1 MVDMQKKLPLVIVAA
16 GGTGGHLFPAEAL
29 AVALKARGIRV
40 ELATDTRAARFAGNF
55 PADAI
60 IEFPAATPSGRS
72 PIAAV
77 KAMLTLARGFLAA
90 FAAIR
95 ERRPVVIVGFGG
107 YPTVPPLLAAGLA
120 RVPIIIHEQNV
131 ILGRANLLLS
141 NWATLIAT
149 GFPQAGKVPK
159 SAKERVAHV
168 GNPVRPAVLEAARMA
183 YQPLTEAGKM
193 HLVVTGGSQ
202 GARVMS
208 EIVPSAIELLPEHL
222 VQRLSIVQQ
231 ARAEDVERVRET
243 YARLGVEAEV
253 EPFFKDLPRR
263 IAEAHLVIGRA
274 GASTVA
280 ELAVIGRPAILV
292 PLPSSLD
299 QDQAA
304 NAAVLV
310 RANAASAVL
319 QKDFTPQW
327 LADELIARF
336 AHPVSLQ
343 LAADAARTA
352 GHPDAAER
360 LADQVFKVARGEWTP
375 ALDKQV
381 SKESGS

>member
-1 MVDMQKKLPLVIVAA
+1 MADAPNKTPLVIVAA

-29 AVALKARGIRV
+29 TVALKERGIRV

-72 PIAAV
+72 PLTAIKAV
-77 KAMLTLARGFLAA
+77 MTLARGFFAA
-90 FAAIR
+90 FSAIR
-95 ERRPVVIVGFGG
+95 ERRPAVIVGFGG
-107 YPTVPPLLAAGLA
+107 YPTVPPLLAAGLL
-120 RVPIIIHEQNV
+120 RVPIVIHEQNAV
-131 ILGRANLLLS
+131 LGRANLLLS

-149 GFPQAGKVPK
+149 GFPKVGKIPK
-159 SAKERVAHV
+159 GAQKRVAHV
-168 GNPVRPAVLEAARMA
+168 GNPVRPAVLSAAA
-183 YQPLTEAGKM
+183 IPFQPLTGEGK
-193 HLVVTGGSQ
+193 LNLIVTGGSQ

-208 EIVPSAIELLPEHL
+208 DVVPSAIELLPENL
-222 VQRLSIVQQ
+222 RARLSIIQQ
-231 ARAEDVERVRET
+231 ARAEDLERVRAH

-253 EPFFKDLPRR
+253 ESFFPDLPTCL
-263 IAEAHLVIGRA
+263 AVAHLVIGRA

-292 PLPSSLD
+292 PLPTSLD

-310 RANAASAVL
+310 RAKAASAVL

-327 LADELIARF
+327 LADELTRRF
-336 AHPVSLQ
+336 ADPTSLQ
-343 LAADAARTA
+343 LEAEAAKTA
-352 GHPDAAER
+352 GYPDAAER
-360 LADQVFKVARGEWTP
+360 LADQVFKVARGEWSPVAVEQT
-375 ALDKQV
+375 
-381 SKESGS
+381 